1 MIENLSNIA
10 KYKDEYFDEEILP
23 ERLYYFKIRNGQNL
37 GQKKGY
43 EIIDELKRL
52 KLPKVQIDG
61 KEKKGYS
68 WVTVFNSGLIGDV
81 GRNIQVVAVI
91 SGIPI
96 KVFEGTNTLPYESVE
111 NTLNDSP
118 IIQNNN
124 LPVPIVQNNVTPN
137 QLRGLADIIQ
147 TQNNSAVQVL
157 QDEIARNSEMLR
169 EYQRDASIIDQRI
182 GEIIAE
188 SNKKYEELMTKYLT
202 SQAELEKEKR
212 QRELEK
218 IQFDLQKQQIEE
230 RIKLEKKIDKLEQ
243 ENNKTDWATTLKDI
257 IPTLQSVAMPFFT
270 RGMPAVA
277 PTTMADYNFEED
289 EDESK

>member
-10 KYKDEYFDEEILP
+10 KYKNDMFEEEIIP
-23 ERLYYFKIRNGQNL
+23 ERLYYFKVRNGQNL
-37 GQKKGY
+37 GQRKGY
-43 EIIDELKRL
+43 EIIEDLKKL
-52 KLPKVQIDG
+52 KLSKVKIDG
-61 KEKKGYS
+61 KDKKGYS

-91 SGIPI
+91 NGVPV
-96 KVFEGTNTLPYESVE
+96 KVFEGTNTLPYEVVDNSLSD
-111 NTLNDSP
+111 NT
-118 IIQNNN
+118 IIHNNN

-157 QDEIARNSEMLR
+157 QDEIARSSEMLR

-188 SNKKYEELMTKYLT
+188 SNKKYEELMSKYLT
-202 SQAELEKEKR
+202 AQSELEKEKR

-218 IQFDLQKQQIEE
+218 IQFDLQKQQLEE

-243 ENNKTDWATTLKDI
+243 ENNKTDWATTLKDL
-257 IPTLQSVAMPFFT
+257 IPTLQSVAMPFFA
-270 RGMPAVA
+270 RSMPAVA
-277 PTTMADYNFEED
+277 PTMADYNFEED
-289 EDESK
+289 EVDSK